1 MTGQVVRGLLFPER
15 RMTDKVKSL
24 LIAQGAQGIVTYSFI
39 SGRAADQLGLA
50 PDDPRRQAV
59 TLLNPLGEEYSTM
72 RTQLL
77 SSMLT
82 VLSTNLNRKIPA
94 ARFFEASKLF
104 LPRSLPLTEL
114 PDEVPALSL
123 GLYGEKEDFFTL
135 KGLVET
141 LAEGF
146 GVKVDYTRS
155 AEPYLHPG
163 RQARAAVGEET
174 LAVFGEL
181 HPDTAARYGLED
193 RIYVGEVRL
202 APLFAARKAA
212 VIYKPLPRY
221 PAVERD
227 LALVRETGCRY
238 HGCHVSTKESV
249 ALIRKAKAEGLPVS
263 CETGPHYLI
272 LCDEDLMDDGR
283 FKMNPPIRSAADRD
297 ALIEGLLDGTIDCIA
312 TDHAPHSA
320 EEKSRGLRS
329 LNGIVGLECAFPVLY
344 TELVEPGGCSACPA
358 ERSRRERSR
367 I

>member
-1 MTGQVVRGLLFPER
+1 MTGQVVRGRLLPER

-24 LIAQGAQGIVTYSFI
+24 LIAQGAQEIVTYSFI

-227 LALVRETGCRY
+227 LAL
-238 HGCHVSTKESV
+238 
-249 ALIRKAKAEGLPVS
+249 
-263 CETGPHYLI
+263 
-272 LCDEDLMDDGR
+272 LCDEELPVAEIESVIREAGGKLLESIALFDVYQGPQIGAGKKSVAFSLMFRSPEGTLSDGDIE
-283 FKMNPPIRSAADRD
+283 P
-297 ALIEGLLDGTIDCIA
+297 ALQKIFRNLKEKGCI
-312 TDHAPHSA
+312 
-320 EEKSRGLRS
+320 LRS
-329 LNGIVGLECAFPVLY
+329 
-344 TELVEPGGCSACPA
+344 
-358 ERSRRERSR
+358 
-367 I
+367 